1 MVGYSVRASRYF
13 FPSFPPPI
21 FVTCCRYMYF
31 SGAWK
36 SPDPPTSGSIR
47 VPFELKIE
55 MRSRDGFTLTELLI
69 VLILAGIISGIAM
82 VRVGSMLAQ
91 TRIQRAASVVAAD
104 LKTAHSM
111 AGRQRKP
118 IRIEIDAT
126 ARTIKMTDY
135 TTPTK
140 VYSQR
145 YFHAGGEYPVQTF
158 SSTETLLLVYP
169 NGLADKPVTITV
181 GANGRTRVISMTR
194 AGQVRVSGT

>member
-1 MVGYSVRASRYF
+1 MEIARSVDVRVDSG
-13 FPSFPPPI
+13 PI
-21 FVTCCRYMYF
+21 ERKK
-31 SGAWK
+31 G
-36 SPDPPTSGSIR
+36 
-47 VPFELKIE
+47 

-69 VLILAGIISGIAM
+69 VLILAGIIGGIAM

-104 LKTAHSM
+104 LKMAHSL

-118 IRIEIDAT
+118 IRIEINT
-126 ARTIKMTDY
+126 GARTIRTTDY
-135 TTPTK
+135 VTPTI

-145 YFHAGGEYPVQTF
+145 YFHAAGEYPVQTF
-158 SSTETLLLVYP
+158 NSTETSLLVYP
-169 NGLADKPVTITV
+169 NGLAEKPVTITV